1 MLNFP
6 FRINSF
12 LSVTSLVVGS
22 LINLLNIF
30 SRCQIPLDSTGLDME
45 EIFGI
50 IQSTSC
56 FVVKDMRLRYKDKLK
71 DKVE

>member
-6 FRINSF
+6 FRINS
-12 LSVTSLVVGS
+12 LSITSLVVGS
-22 LINLLNIF
+22 LINLLNVF
-30 SRCQIPLDSTGLDME
+30 SRCQIPLDSTGFSME

-56 FVVKDMRLRYKDKLK
+56 FVVKDMRLSYKHRLK
-71 DKVE
+71 DEVE